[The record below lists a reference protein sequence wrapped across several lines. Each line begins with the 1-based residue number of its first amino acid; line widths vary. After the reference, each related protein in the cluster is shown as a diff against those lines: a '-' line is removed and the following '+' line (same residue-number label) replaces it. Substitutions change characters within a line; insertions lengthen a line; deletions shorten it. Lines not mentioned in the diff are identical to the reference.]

1 MKRYHLYIEGI
12 VQGVGFRWYA
22 QRIGRRVEVTGWVK
36 NLPDGRV
43 EIIIE
48 GEEEKL
54 NRFIEELKDGHLG
67 DNIRKIEKFE
77 EEYIGEF
84 KNFEIRF

>member
-1 MKRYHLYIEGI
+1 MKRYHLYVEGI

-22 QRIGRRVEVTGWVK
+22 RRIGNSVKINGWVK

-43 EIIIE
+43 EIVIE

-54 NRFIEELKDGHLG
+54 EEFLQELKEGYLG
-67 DNIRKIEKFE
+67 ENIKKIEKFE
-77 EEYIGEF
+77 EEYTGEF
-84 KNFEIRF
+84 KSFEIRF